1 MKPIFKVG
9 SHDYTEYID
18 KDGLKPAFNQIDKD
32 GAGRNLLDIKMYR
45 KMLGTKRKW
54 SVSFLP
60 VDESLMSQILYDMDN
75 QYISITVLDA
85 KTNTYQTIECY
96 SATVNCGIQR
106 YINGRTE
113 YDGIT
118 FDVTER

>member
-85 KTNTYQTIECY
+85 QTNTHQTIECY

>member
-18 KDGLKPAFNQIDKD
+18 KDGLKPAFNQIDKE
-32 GAGRNLLDIKMYR
+32 GAGRNLLDIRMYR

-60 VDESLMSQILYDMDN
+60 VDESLMSQILYDMGN
-75 QYISITVLDA
+75 QYINITVLDA
-85 KTNTYQTIECY
+85 RTNTHETIECY

>member
-1 MKPIFKVG
+1 
-9 SHDYTEYID
+9 
-18 KDGLKPAFNQIDKD
+18 
-32 GAGRNLLDIKMYR
+32 
-45 KMLGTKRKW
+45 
-54 SVSFLP
+54 
-60 VDESLMSQILYDMDN
+60 MDN

>member
-1 MKPIFKVG
+1 MKPIFMVG